1 MSPCSDFISNLTV
14 EDYDKL
20 RQWLSYCIEEYSNII
35 NPESIRKYY
44 TELRQQTAIDE
55 GVAREHSL
63 RIIRLLKKGKVFE
76 GKVILEKDSEELLM
90 LLSLAC
96 LNLRRFGTRRN
107 RGFGEIKCSLLEGD
121 KEIDYTEQLEVL
133 ACKQ

>member
-1 MSPCSDFISNLTV
+1 M
-14 EDYDKL
+14 
-20 RQWLSYCIEEYSNII
+20 
-35 NPESIRKYY
+35 
-44 TELRQQTAIDE
+44 
-55 GVAREHSL
+55 